1 MASAG
6 RKTLIPLVLAA
17 VAFALFMPVVCA
29 GSSDDPTL
37 GCDTLWGWTLPGS
50 ATDGPEVLRYIIP
63 MAVAIVVF
71 VVARMLLARRVRGS
85 DSPTSRS

>member
-6 RKTLIPLVLAA
+6 RRTLIPVALGV

-29 GSSDDPTL
+29 GSSEDSTL

-50 ATDGPEVLRYIIP
+50 ATDGPEALLYIVP
-63 MAVAIVVF
+63 AAVAIAVF
-71 VVARMLLARRVRGS
+71 VVARVLLS
-85 DSPTSRS
+85 KRSAN